1 MQWVGVGAMGI
12 TATVW
17 LQDAANGEQPVELPS
32 SRDGPLVALAFK
44 LEEGKFGQLTYMR
57 IYSGSICKGDNVI
70 NVVTG
75 KRIKVRTV
83 PLVTVSCAGMARDA
97 VGRSKTVPLSRHST
111 LSLCWQVPRLVRMHS
126 KDMEDITEAGAGDIV
141 AMFGIECSTGDTFT
155 DGSVRSCAF
164 CNCCLTVFLP
174 A

>member
-1 MQWVGVGAMGI
+1 MALYR
-12 TATVW
+12 A
-17 LQDAANGEQPVELPS
+17 QDASNAEQPVELPS

-57 IYSGSICKGDNVI
+57 IYSGTICKGDNVI

-83 PLVTVSCAGMARDA
+83 PIFTVLDRGIGSCMDEVLWVWSRIQLPLFIY
-97 VGRSKTVPLSRHST
+97 STV
-111 LSLCWQVPRLVRMHS
+111 CWQVPRLVRMHS
-126 KDMEDITEAGAGDIV
+126 KDMEDISEAGAGDIV

-155 DGSVRSCAF
+155 DGSVRLCAH
-164 CNCCLTVFLP
+164 CNTLL
-174 A
+174 